1 MEWGYCRFKIKIMK
15 RFLIFIWSLIS
26 VSVLNCESSS
36 GKNVTQLSPEEFQ
49 SFLKEGT
56 QLVDVRTPEEFNED
70 HINYAENI
78 NFLSEDFSNSIDEL
92 DKEKPVFIY
101 CRSGKR
107 SGKSVA
113 DFQKAGFTKIYELEG
128 GILKWKS
135 EGFKTIK

>member
-1 MEWGYCRFKIKIMK
+1 MK

-26 VSVLNCESSS
+26 ISIFNCESSS
-36 GKNVTQLSPEEFQ
+36 GKNVTQLSPKEFQ
-49 SFLKEGT
+49 SFLNEDT
-56 QLVDVRTPEEFNED
+56 QLVDVRTPKEFAED

-78 NFLSEDFSNSIDEL
+78 NFFSEDFSSSIDKL

-113 DFQKAGFTKIYELEG
+113 EFQKVGFTKIYELEG

>member
-1 MEWGYCRFKIKIMK
+1 MF
-15 RFLIFIWSLIS
+15 
-26 VSVLNCESSS
+26 NCQSST
-36 GKNVTQLSPEEFQ
+36 NNQVTQLSPKEFQ
-49 SFLKEGT
+49 SFINKDI
-56 QLVDVRTPEEFNED
+56 QLIDVRTPKEFNAD

-78 NFLSEDFSNSIDEL
+78 NFLSEDFSKSIDKL

-107 SGKSVA
+107 SGKSTA
-113 DFQKAGFTKIYELEG
+113 DFQKVGFNKIYELEG

>member
-1 MEWGYCRFKIKIMK
+1 MV
-15 RFLIFIWSLIS
+15 S
-26 VSVLNCESSS
+26 VSLFNCQSS
-36 GKNVTQLSPEEFQ
+36 NENITQLSPKEFQ
-49 SFLKEGT
+49 SFLNEEI
-56 QLVDVRTPEEFNED
+56 QLVDVRTPKEFNTD

-78 NFLSEDFSNSIDEL
+78 NFLSEDFSNSIDKL

-107 SGKSVA
+107 SGKSVS
-113 DFQKAGFTKIYELEG
+113 DFQKVGFTKIYELEG

>member
-1 MEWGYCRFKIKIMK
+1 MK
-15 RFLIFIWSLIS
+15 CLLIFIYSLVS
-26 VSVLNCESSS
+26 VSFFNCQSLNN
-36 GKNVTQLSPEEFQ
+36 NVTQLSPKEFQ
-49 SFLKEGT
+49 SFLNEDT
-56 QLVDVRTPEEFNED
+56 QLVDVRTPKEFKAD

-78 NFLSEDFSNSIDEL
+78 NFLSEDFSNSIDKL

-113 DFQKAGFTKIYELEG
+113 DFQKVGFTKIYELEG